1 MMRKIIILLI
11 CALLMLSVVGCSK
24 ESSEEKVGIR
34 GEIAK
39 ASYNDRGKIS
49 GILIEGK
56 VEEDTQHDKASVYIG
71 EKTKIYR
78 NFTKEELEISTLKE
92 GIKVEIIFEGP
103 VRESYPV
110 QADAKIIR
118 VIQ

>member
-1 MMRKIIILLI
+1 MLKKIILLI
-11 CALLMLSVVGCSK
+11 CALLLITIVGCSK
-24 ESSEEKVGIR
+24 QSKEEKLGIR

-39 ASYNDRGKIS
+39 VSYNDSGKIS
-49 GILIEGK
+49 GILVEGK
-56 VEEDTQHDKASVYIG
+56 VEEDTQYDKASVYIG
-71 EKTKIYR
+71 EKTKIYK
-78 NFTKEELEISTLKE
+78 NSTKEELEISTLKE
-92 GIKVEIIFEGP
+92 GVKVEIIFEGP